1 MSEGAYSLKLR
12 ERMKQFQNKNFELK
26 LESN

>member
-1 MSEGAYSLKLR
+1 MNEEAYSLKLR
-12 ERMKQFQNKNFELK
+12 ERIKQFQTKNFELK